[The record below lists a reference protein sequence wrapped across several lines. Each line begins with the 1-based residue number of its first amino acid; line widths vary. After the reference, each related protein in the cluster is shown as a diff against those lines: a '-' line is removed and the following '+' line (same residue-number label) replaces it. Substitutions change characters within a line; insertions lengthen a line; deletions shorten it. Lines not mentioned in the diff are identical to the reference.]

1 MEGRNGCG
9 SNGERNFESTKDS
22 QRYVPPELLGN
33 RLKELQEENG
43 CIAHDADRHFE
54 HRRVKV
60 PVDNRMPKALWL
72 TEIEKQS
79 HAYQRVAEKT
89 GDDCRADKGLEPL
102 YIADMGDNAYGEC
115 PGCQRHGRDN
125 IERDP

>member
-1 MEGRNGCG
+1 MDAAAMAK
-9 SNGERNFESTKDS
+9 RNFESTKDS

-33 RLKELQEENG
+33 RLKELKEENG
-43 CIAHDADRHFE
+43 RVAHDTDRDFE

-60 PVDNRMPKALWL
+60 RVDKSMPKALRL

-89 GDDCRADKGLEPL
+89 GDDSGADKGLEPL
-102 YIADMGDNAYGEC
+102 YIADMGYNS
-115 PGCQRHGRDN
+115 
-125 IERDP
+125 